1 MFLVFPSCARYEP
14 ALLVVVVKQS
24 KRRKQEGRALV
35 KTPSHRRSHT
45 VSLEYFG
52 PRSLASARAQ
62 ASSSRAVCAWCPEAK
77 AKAQRLERQD
87 TESSLVLGKLA
98 RRAHAAYE
106 KGTRLEA

>member
-1 MFLVFPSCARYEP
+1 
-14 ALLVVVVKQS
+14 VKQS
-24 KRRKQEGRALV
+24 KRRKQQGRALV
-35 KTPSHRRSHT
+35 KTPSHRSHT
-45 VSLEYFG
+45 VSLAFW
-52 PRSLASARAQ
+52 PRSLASGRGASLLLARLLLSVQ
-62 ASSSRAVCAWCPEAK
+62 REAK